1 MRTAAAIGGEL
12 GTAATVLGRLHRSAA
27 RGVARRD
34 GCFDGSVKGESVS
47 EWQRVASLGAVCDAL
62 STEGRDLAW
71 TRRGPS
77 TGLVYKCLAFVPR
90 ALFESPR

>member
-1 MRTAAAIGGEL
+1 MRTAAAVGGEL

-47 EWQRVASLGAVCDAL
+47 EWRGAYPCSFSILAGSRVGVEPARAV
-62 STEGRDLAW
+62 
-71 TRRGPS
+71 
-77 TGLVYKCLAFVPR
+77 
-90 ALFESPR
+90 

>member
-1 MRTAAAIGGEL
+1 MRTAAAVGGEL

-47 EWQRVASLGAVCDAL
+47 EWRGASLGALSLAL
-62 STEGRDLAW
+62 ST
-71 TRRGPS
+71 
-77 TGLVYKCLAFVPR
+77 
-90 ALFESPR
+90 